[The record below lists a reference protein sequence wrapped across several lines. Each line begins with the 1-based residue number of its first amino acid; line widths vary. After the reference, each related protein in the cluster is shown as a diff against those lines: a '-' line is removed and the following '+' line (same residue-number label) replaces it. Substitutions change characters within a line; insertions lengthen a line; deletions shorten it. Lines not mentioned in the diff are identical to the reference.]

1 MKLKIVARIGVVL
14 AVAALAVY
22 GVSQISAH
30 RRLAE
35 ARLLY
40 GNVELRQAALAF
52 NNSERI
58 EAVLVEE
65 GDPVVKGQ
73 VLARLETGR
82 IAPLLDQARA
92 QADAQAEVVRRME
105 NGSRPEE
112 IALSK
117 ANADAAKVSAA
128 DAKRRHERLDALK
141 DSSGVSAQDLDS
153 AKAAADSAAAQA
165 LAAEK
170 NYELVK
176 AGPRAEDLAQAKASL
191 QAAKAQAA
199 LLEKQLADAV
209 LVAPSD
215 GIIRARVMEPGEMA
229 SPQKTVLTLALTRPK
244 WVRTYV
250 GEERLGLMKPGMKV
264 KVASDSFPGET
275 VEGSVGYVSSV
286 AEFTPKTLQT
296 PELRTALVYEV
307 RIVVTDPQDRLRL
320 GMPVTVSF

>member
-1 MKLKIVARIGVVL
+1 MKLKIVARIGAIL

-22 GVSQISAH
+22 GVSRISAH
-30 RRLAE
+30 RRQAE

-40 GNVELRQAALAF
+40 GNVELRQVSLAF

-65 GDPVVKGQ
+65 GDAVVKGQ

-92 QADAQAEVVRRME
+92 QAAALAEVVRRME

-128 DAKRRHERLDALK
+128 DAKKRYERLDALK

-165 LAAEK
+165 LAVEK

-191 QAAKAQAA
+191 EAAKAQTA

-209 LVAPSD
+209 LTAPSD
-215 GIIRARVMEPGEMA
+215 GIVRARVMEPGEMA
-229 SPQKTVLTLALTRPK
+229 SPQKTVLTVALTRPK

-264 KVASDSFPGET
+264 KVSSDSFPGET

-307 RIVVTDPQDRLRL
+307 RIVVTDPLDRLRL

>member
-1 MKLKIVARIGVVL
+1 MKLKIVARIGAIL

-22 GVSQISAH
+22 GVSRISAH
-30 RRLAE
+30 RRQAQE
-35 ARLLY
+35 RLLY
-40 GNVELRQAALAF
+40 GNVELRQASLAF

-65 GDPVVKGQ
+65 GDAVVKGQ
-73 VLARLETGR
+73 ILARLETGR

-92 QADAQAEVVRRME
+92 QADALAEVVRRME

-128 DAKRRHERLDALK
+128 DAKRRYERLDALK

-165 LAAEK
+165 LAVEK
-170 NYELVK
+170 NYELVL
-176 AGPRAEDLAQAKASL
+176 AGPRKEDVAQAKASL
-191 QAAKAQAA
+191 EAAKAQTA

-215 GIIRARVMEPGEMA
+215 GIVRARVMEPGEIA
-229 SPQKTVLTLALTRPK
+229 SPQKAVLTLALTRPK

-250 GEERLGLMKPGMKV
+250 GEERLGLVKPGMKV
-264 KVASDSFPGET
+264 KVTSDSFPGEA

-286 AEFTPKTLQT
+286 AEFTPKALQT

>member
-1 MKLKIVARIGVVL
+1 
-14 AVAALAVY
+14 
-22 GVSQISAH
+22 
-30 RRLAE
+30 
-35 ARLLY
+35 
-40 GNVELRQAALAF
+40 
-52 NNSERI
+52 
-58 EAVLVEE
+58 
-65 GDPVVKGQ
+65 
-73 VLARLETGR
+73 
-82 IAPLLDQARA
+82 
-92 QADAQAEVVRRME
+92 ME

-112 IALSK
+112 IALAK
-117 ANADAAKVSAA
+117 ANADAAKISAA
-128 DAKRRHERLDALK
+128 DAKRRYERLDALR

-153 AKAAADSAAAQA
+153 AKAVADSAAAQA

-209 LVAPSD
+209 LTAPSD

-229 SPQKTVLTLALTRPK
+229 SPQKTVLTVALTRPK

-250 GEERLGLMKPGMKV
+250 GEERLGLVKPGMKV
-264 KVASDSFPGET
+264 KVASDSFPGEA

-286 AEFTPKTLQT
+286 AEFTPKALQT

>member
-1 MKLKIVARIGVVL
+1 MKLKIVARIGAIL

-22 GVSQISAH
+22 GVSRISAH
-30 RRLAE
+30 RRQAQE
-35 ARLLY
+35 RLLY
-40 GNVELRQAALAF
+40 GNVELRQASLAF

-65 GDPVVKGQ
+65 GDAVVKGQ
-73 VLARLETGR
+73 VLAKLETGR

-92 QADAQAEVVRRME
+92 QAAALAEVVRRME

-112 IALSK
+112 IALAK
-117 ANADAAKVSAA
+117 ANAEAAAILSA
-128 DAKRRHERLDALK
+128 DAKKRYERLNELRGT
-141 DSSGVSAQDLDS
+141 SGVSAQDLDS

-165 LAAEK
+165 LASAK
-170 NYELVK
+170 NYELVL
-176 AGPRAEDLAQAKASL
+176 AGPRAEDVAQAKASP
-191 QAAKAQAA
+191 AAAQAQAA

-209 LVAPSD
+209 LTAPSD
-215 GIIRARVMEPGEMA
+215 GIVRARVMEPGEMA

-264 KVASDSFPGET
+264 KVFSDSFPGEA

-307 RIVVTDPQDRLRL
+307 RIVVTDPQERLRL